1 MRRGR
6 DESEKLLVEHQAKMR
21 SLEIAEEQ
29 NKKQLGELDAALDE
43 LQTILSRFSFIESG
57 SLPGCD
63 IRDILS
69 LESENEF
76 FATRA
81 INCIDEQREDL
92 VTELKSN
99 RQQQKTYTEHF
110 IKTTRELET
119 QTGWRGQWYV

>member
-6 DESEKLLVEHQAKMR
+6 DEGEKLLVEHQAKMR

-29 NKKQLGELDAALDE
+29 SKKQFGELDAALDE
-43 LQTILSRFSFIESG
+43 LRTILSRFSFIENG

-63 IRDILS
+63 MRDILS

-76 FATRA
+76 LATRA
-81 INCIDEQREDL
+81 MDCIDEQKEDL
-92 VTELKSN
+92 TAELKSN
-99 RQQQKTYTEHF
+99 RQQQKAHTEHF
-110 IKTTRELET
+110 IKTTRELEA